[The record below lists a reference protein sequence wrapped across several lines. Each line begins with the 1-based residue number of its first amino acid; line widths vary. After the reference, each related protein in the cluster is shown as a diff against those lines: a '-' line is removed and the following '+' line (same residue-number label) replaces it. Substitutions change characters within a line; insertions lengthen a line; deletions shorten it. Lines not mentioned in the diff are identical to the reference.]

1 MSKIKSFFG
10 KILSPVANFFQ
21 FLIDKVKQFFTM
33 LGETKVV
40 RKIFYILG
48 YIPNS
53 FPSIIFHSTSN

>member
-40 RKIFYILG
+40 RKIFYIL
-48 YIPNS
+48 S
-53 FPSIIFHSTSN
+53 FLVTTKRL